1 MSVRFQFNRGTAAA
15 WTASNL
21 VLTAGE
27 MGVETDTGKF
37 KVGNGTTAWNSLS
50 YSSGPTGPIGPTG
63 PTGYGEPGAPG
74 IAGAAGSPGD
84 TGPTGPTGNM
94 AGIHYTFSTATTGTS
109 PNNGFVKFNNTSPS
123 LIGGIY
129 ISNLDANGANQ
140 TPWYEIWDSSESQYR
155 GFLTFTNQSTSA
167 SIIFSVSSVTADA
180 GFYVIS
186 VSHVSGSIPSNLSD
200 LVLNFSRTGD
210 VGPTGPANG
219 PTGPTGPIGATGPT
233 GASSTVTGPT
243 GASGDW
249 STAQTLNSQSG
260 TSYTVQSTDVGKLI
274 VTTGAGSGGVVTVTV
289 NTGLGLAA
297 GQRIDLLQT
306 GTGQISIAGTA
317 TVNGTPTKKT
327 RAQYSAATLICTAT
341 NTYVIVGDLAAS

>member
-37 KVGNGTTAWNSLS
+37 KVGDGTTAWNSLS
-50 YSSGPTGPIGPTG
+50 YSSGPTGPTG
-63 PTGYGEPGAPG
+63 PTGST
-74 IAGAAGSPGD
+74 GS
-84 TGPTGPTGNM
+84 
-94 AGIHYTFSTATTGTS
+94 
-109 PNNGFVKFNNTSPS
+109 
-123 LIGGIY
+123 
-129 ISNLDANGANQ
+129 
-140 TPWYEIWDSSESQYR
+140 
-155 GFLTFTNQSTSA
+155 
-167 SIIFSVSSVTADA
+167 
-180 GFYVIS
+180 
-186 VSHVSGSIPSNLSD
+186 
-200 LVLNFSRTGD
+200 
-210 VGPTGPANG
+210 
-219 PTGPTGPIGATGPT
+219 TGPT
-233 GASSTVTGPT
+233 GAASTVTGPTGAASTVTGPT

-260 TSYTVQSTDVGKLI
+260 TSYTVQSTDVGKLV

-341 NTYVIVGDLAAS
+341 DTYVIVGDLAAS

>member
-37 KVGNGTTAWNSLS
+37 KVGDGTTAWNSLS
-50 YSSGPTGPIGPTG
+50 YSSGPTGPTGPIGPTG
-63 PTGYGEPGAPG
+63 PTG
-74 IAGAAGSPGD
+74 S
-84 TGPTGPTGNM
+84 TGPTGPTG
-94 AGIHYTFSTATTGTS
+94 AAST
-109 PNNGFVKFNNTSPS
+109 
-123 LIGGIY
+123 
-129 ISNLDANGANQ
+129 
-140 TPWYEIWDSSESQYR
+140 
-155 GFLTFTNQSTSA
+155 
-167 SIIFSVSSVTADA
+167 VT
-180 GFYVIS
+180 
-186 VSHVSGSIPSNLSD
+186 
-200 LVLNFSRTGD
+200 
-210 VGPTGPANG
+210 GPTGSTG
-219 PTGPTGPIGATGPT
+219 PTGPTGATGSTGPT
-233 GASSTVTGPT
+233 GAASTVTGPT

-274 VTTGAGSGGVVTVTV
+274 VTTGAGSGGIVTVTV
-289 NTGLGLAA
+289 NTGLGLVA

-341 NTYVIVGDLAAS
+341 DTYVIVGDLAAS